1 MIMTTYRRL
10 LTTLLL
16 ASSLG
21 LPAAAARLPAVGTAQ
36 PIQLAQ
42 QGDAV
47 SLEEAAARV
56 RAQTGGRILAA
67 ETRGRGA
74 DRVHRIKVLTGDNRV
89 RIILVDPRTG
99 NVR

>member
-1 MIMTTYRRL
+1 MIMIPYRRL

-16 ASSLG
+16 ALSL
-21 LPAAAARLPAVGTAQ
+21 ALPAVAATLPGQ
-36 PIQLAQ
+36 PMQLAQ